1 MAARSTRSKCKSRQ
15 KYRHF
20 SCLFDQIV
28 VANLYLKKKKNKSE
42 IFYHSMPFIIFFY
55 YYERKKKNL
64 KQHIAR
70 ENWAHLV
77 EKSTKIS
84 DVASLRVK

>member
-1 MAARSTRSKCKSRQ
+1 
-15 KYRHF
+15 
-20 SCLFDQIV
+20 
-28 VANLYLKKKKNKSE
+28 
-42 IFYHSMPFIIFFY
+42 MPFIIFFY